1 MAIQEYVV
9 GQPIRLIGRFWS
21 DPEMT
26 DPVDPSTVD
35 LYIRD
40 WEGADEHLE
49 HPADVDR
56 DEEGVF
62 SYVLVP
68 DHEGD
73 WHWRWEATNP
83 EVVFQGMITVQERN
97 AGP

>member
-1 MAIQEYVV
+1 MPIQEYIV
-9 GQPIRLIGRFWS
+9 GQPVKFIGRFWD

-26 DPVDPSTVD
+26 NPTDPATVK
-35 LYIRD
+35 LFIRD
-40 WEGADEHLE
+40 WEGSDQDYEY
-49 HPADVDR
+49 PADVDR

-73 WHWRWEATNP
+73 WHWRWESTNP
-83 EVVFQGMITVQERN
+83 EVVIQGMITVYARN
-97 AGP
+97 AGS